1 MTWLLI
7 RFQMFRCYGAFASAR
22 IRFGREREKGVTLY
36 RLKVCIM
43 YCPYRSLHKTPEIM
57 SVPIQSSRLQPGRYM
72 STHFFMSSSKKRGA
86 STYMEYWMASRAASA
101 GRNSLTATSL
111 FSFFLSERFGQETQ
125 LNGGVQRESEKFS
138 DHRAVRRRAY
148 SLRRSTGS
156 PGGGEGRAR

>member
-43 YCPYRSLHKTPEIM
+43 YCPYRSLHKTPESM
-57 SVPIQSSRLQPGRYM
+57 SQYRSKVPDFRPDICLHIFSCHP
-72 STHFFMSSSKKRGA
+72 KKKGTELFHILKKKGT

-111 FSFFLSERFGQETQ
+111 FSFFLSERFGQATTK
-125 LNGGVQRESEKFS
+125 LNGGVQQKSEKCR
-138 DHRAVRRRAY
+138 DY
-148 SLRRSTGS
+148 M
-156 PGGGEGRAR
+156 EQ